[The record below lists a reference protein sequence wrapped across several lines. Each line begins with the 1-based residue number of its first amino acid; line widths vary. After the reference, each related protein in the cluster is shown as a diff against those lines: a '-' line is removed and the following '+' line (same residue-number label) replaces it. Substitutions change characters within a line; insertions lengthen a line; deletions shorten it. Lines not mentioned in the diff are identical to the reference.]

1 MLQSLLAGAFTVAI
15 LVVATASSVATTVAL
30 RGWAHSSYEASL
42 HAPAWPAACG
52 RNGDAWCDRTG
63 IRDRP

>member
-30 RGWAHSSYEASL
+30 RDWAHSTYEASL
-42 HAPAWPAACG
+42 QAAAEGPLMALQRGPAT
-52 RNGDAWCDRTG
+52 R
-63 IRDRP
+63 